1 MLFIYGFLWNFMIGG
16 VTGIF
21 LSDVPADNELHGALF
36 VTAHFHYTLL
46 GGAMI
51 GAMGALV
58 YWFPKMTGRML
69 DEKVGKWSFYLVM
82 IGFNVTFLAMFYNG
96 LAGMPRRVADY
107 APQYELGNRISTL
120 GAYTIAVGMLL
131 FLYAIVHSWRHGQ
144 SAGPN
149 PWHAKTL
156 EWFVPSPPPL
166 ENFEVLPVVTGD
178 AYGYGE
184 ADTHHTTHAGVAD
197 LVTEEVTS

>member
-16 VTGIF
+16 VTGIY

-36 VTAHFHYTLL
+36 VTAHFHFTLL

-69 DEKVGKWSFYLVM
+69 NERVGTWAFWFVM
-82 IGFNVTFLAMFYNG
+82 IGFNVTFFAMFYNG
-96 LAGMPRRVADY
+96 LAGMPRRVATY
-107 APQYELGNRISTL
+107 QPEFAVANMISTA
-120 GAYTIAVGMLL
+120 GAYTIAIGMLI
-131 FLYAIVHSWRHGQ
+131 FLYAIVSSWRKGQ
-144 SAGPN
+144 IAGAN
-149 PWHAKTL
+149 PWHGKTL

-184 ADTHHTTHAGVAD
+184 ETKHTTHAGVPAATD
-197 LVTEEVTS
+197 SEAGA